1 MNTVEKIKAELK
13 AQKIPVS
20 RMERDLGFSN
30 GYLGQLKKG
39 TMPVG
44 RLQAVAE
51 YLGKPL
57 MHFLPDGAVKRV
69 VDMTEEER
77 KQLEEQQRR
86 IEESRKDAELS
97 ETEIEIRERIRSSY
111 AYRVLL
117 DTAGGAAE
125 SDLLEA
131 AALIQKRKEERG
143 L

>member
-77 KQLEEQQRR
+77 K
-86 IEESRKDAELS
+86 
-97 ETEIEIRERIRSSY
+97 EIEQGPSK
-111 AYRVLL
+111 VT
-117 DTAGGAAE
+117 TA
-125 SDLLEA
+125 
-131 AALIQKRKEERG
+131 Q
-143 L
+143 

>member
-13 AQKIPVS
+13 AQKIPVYK
-20 RMERDLGFSN
+20 MERDLGFSN

-57 MHFLPDGAVKRV
+57 MYFVPDGAVKHV
-69 VDMTEEER
+69 ADMTDEEL
-77 KQLEEQQRR
+77 KQIGEQQRR
-86 IEESRKDAELS
+86 IEESRKEAELS
-97 ETEIEIRERIRSSY
+97 ETEIEIRERIRNSF
-111 AYRVLL
+111 AYRALF
-117 DTAGGAAE
+117 DTANGAAD